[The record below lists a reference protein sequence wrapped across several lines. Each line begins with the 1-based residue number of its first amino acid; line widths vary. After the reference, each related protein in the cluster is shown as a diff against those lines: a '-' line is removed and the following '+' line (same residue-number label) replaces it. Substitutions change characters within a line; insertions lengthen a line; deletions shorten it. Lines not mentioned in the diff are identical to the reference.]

1 MGEYERAQVDARFG
15 MIMAEN
21 MLDDSVFM
29 FHYGRMEARANAAE
43 ATDDDSRPAG

>member
-1 MGEYERAQVDARFG
+1 MGEYERATVDAKFG

-21 MLDDSVFM
+21 MVDDSVFM
-29 FHYGRMEARANAAE
+29 FQYGRLEARAYNE